1 MDIIHDK
8 DKGGTEK
15 DLVMLQSQAIGS
27 GIPALDDILEG
38 LRLGDNVVW
47 QVDGLHNYLKVAL
60 PFVRQALQD
69 RRTVIYVRFAPHFCI
84 LEPLSGYLTTEVDPR
99 HGFDSFSTQ
108 VNKIIEEKGKG
119 VFYVFDNLSALVAD
133 WATDELLANFFQLT
147 CPYLRE
153 QDTVAYFALTR
164 GQHSHSA
171 VARIR
176 DTTQVLIDLYHVGDR
191 LYIHPLKVWDRYSSQ
206 MFLPHLFS
214 NGVLSPVLVSG
225 DASAISQTASKSP
238 LKVKADSIAP
248 WDSVYRKLTQYDE
261 DDLRFFESTPEIQA
275 LKQELSQMIIGG
287 HPESQRLADKYL
299 TLTDLLSIRNRLIG
313 SGRIGGKAAGLLL
326 ARRILLNDADA
337 MDYSRVL
344 EEHDS
349 FFIGSDVFFTFLV
362 NNDLFRLRLRLT
374 RNSQISTEEFDKVEE
389 RFLTGRFPEE
399 IMEQFKDLLDYFG
412 QAPII
417 VRSSSL
423 LEDGFGNS
431 FAGKYRSEFCANQ
444 GGPEERMAS
453 FLRAVKLVYASAVN
467 PDALSYRRQRGL
479 GESDEQMAILVQ
491 RVSGM
496 RYKNYFFP
504 PLAGVAFSH
513 NLYRWT
519 DRIDPNQGI
528 IRLVFGLGTRA
539 VNRVGGDYPRMIA
552 VSHPLLRPELGY
564 KVASYSQ
571 RQLDLLDLSEN
582 HFTSMPVAKLITD
595 MDYPNLYLFLSCME
609 EGYVRDFSG
618 PQIKSLKDCILTFNT
633 LIARTDFVKIMRAL
647 LAKLET
653 AYGYPIDTEFTAFV
667 DADGKIKINLV
678 QCRPMRLP
686 GLSEVANVPDDI
698 SPDCI
703 LFRANRTISGGTVP
717 HIRYIL
723 YIDPESYSRKA
734 SLESKQEMGRIV
746 GEINR
751 HPDIVRQRIM
761 MMGPGRWG
769 SSNVALGVNTTY
781 ADINHTSV
789 LVEIAR
795 EEAGHLPDVS
805 YGTHFFLDLVE
816 SQIIYLPLYPDD
828 PQADF
833 NHEFFRK
840 SANILNFFLPG
851 AQRFEEF
858 IKVIDVPAVTD
869 GKCAH
874 VVADPRKQKALCF
887 ISTKEPIAQREKG

>member
-1 MDIIHDK
+1 
-8 DKGGTEK
+8 
-15 DLVMLQSQAIGS
+15 VMLPSQAISS
-27 GIPALDDILEG
+27 GIPALDDILKG

-47 QVDGLHNYLKVAL
+47 LVDGLHNYLKVAL

-69 RRTVIYVRFAPHFCI
+69 RRTVIYVRFAPHYCI
-84 LEPLSGYLTTEVDPR
+84 LEPLSGYLTTEIDPR
-99 HGFDSFSTQ
+99 PGFDSFSAQ
-108 VNKIIEEKGKG
+108 LNKIIEEQGKG

-176 DTTQVLIDLYHVGDR
+176 DTTQVLIDLYHVR
-191 LYIHPLKVWDRYSSQ
+191 NQLYIHPLKVWDRYSSQ

-214 NGVLSPVLVSG
+214 DGLLAPVFMSG
-225 DASAISQTASKSP
+225 EASAISQTASQRP

-248 WDSVYRKLTQYDE
+248 WDSVYRKLAQYDE
-261 DDLRFFESTPEIQA
+261 EELRLLESTPEIQA

-287 HPESQRLADKYL
+287 HPEFKRLADKYL
-299 TLTDLLSIRNRLIG
+299 TLNDLLSIRNRLIG
-313 SGRIGGKAAGLLL
+313 SGRIGGKAAGMLF
-326 ARRILLNDADA
+326 ARRILLNDPAK
-337 MDYSRVL
+337 MDYSKVL

-374 RNSQISTEEFDKVEE
+374 RNSQISPEEFEKVEE
-389 RFLTGRFPEE
+389 RFLAGRFPQE

-444 GGPEERMAS
+444 GGPDERMAS

-539 VNRVGGDYPRMIA
+539 VNRVGSDYPRMIA
-552 VSHPLLRPELGY
+552 VSHPHLRPEVGF
-564 KVASYSQ
+564 KIAAYSQ
-571 RQLDLLDLSEN
+571 RKLDLLDLSEN
-582 HFTSMPVAKLITD
+582 DFASLPVAKVIAD
-595 MDYPNLYLFLSCME
+595 MDYPNLYRFLSFME
-609 EGYVRDFSG
+609 DGYVREPSG
-618 PQIKSLKDCILTFNT
+618 PRLLDLETWVLTFNN
-633 LIARTDFVKIMRAL
+633 LIARTDFVKTMRAL
-647 LAKLET
+647 LAKLEA
-653 AYGYPIDTEFTAFV
+653 AYDYPIDTEFTALV
-667 DADGKIKINLV
+667 DSEGQVKINLV
-678 QCRPMRLP
+678 QCRPMKLP
-686 GLSEVANVPDDI
+686 GLTEAASVPDDI
-698 SPDCI
+698 PPDCI
-703 LFRANRTISGGTVP
+703 LFRASHTISGGTVP
-717 HIRYIL
+717 HIRYII
-723 YIDPESYSRKA
+723 YVDPESYARKA
-734 SLESKQEMGRIV
+734 SLALKQEMGRVV

-769 SSNVALGVNTTY
+769 SSNVTLGVNTSY
-781 ADINHTSV
+781 VDINHASV

-805 YGTHFFLDLVE
+805 FGTHFFLDLVE
-816 SQIIYLPLYPDD
+816 SQTIYLPVYPDD

-833 NHEFFRK
+833 NQEFFRK
-840 SANILNFFLPG
+840 SSNILSSLLPN
-851 AQRFEEF
+851 AHRFEEF
-858 IKVIDVPAVTD
+858 IKVIDVPAVTN
-869 GKCAH
+869 GKWAQ
-874 VVADPRKQKALCF
+874 VVADPRQQRALCF
-887 ISTKEPIAQREKG
+887 ISDK